1 MQRLDWILCDNI
13 YVKKIKHILFFI
25 ILFISIVSSLQ
36 SQTLGVL
43 PFPIIIDSEP
53 SGEIDVSID
62 DTEEFLLSL
71 QQLIEK
77 LSPIITSE
85 LLNTLDSLSNWI
97 SVDDLDAVGII
108 AAIDNTNLSVSI
120 NLNPKQKAIRT
131 ISIINE
137 VVQSTKY
144 SLDPADFSFYIN
156 FSATQ
161 QVKMKT
167 QADSFLQTSPLS
179 LTIKPNIQLNGWL
192 LSSIMK
198 VQTNDDLF
206 RLNSIILQNDFPDLG
221 LQLTAGNIRPDITHF
236 QTYSAAIGIL
246 LSNQLS
252 QSSATHTSSF
262 KHNFYLNEKSS
273 VDVYINNNLKKTF
286 LLPSGRYILKDL
298 YISQGINDISLEILP
313 ESGSPRTETYHLS
326 YDYGSIPVA
335 KTQYSYGIGYDSW
348 DIDWSKLPVIF
359 GNQKFGITEN
369 LTTGFAFQISDTYQ
383 FTGIDALWATTIGT
397 FQFSGALSRLNNLG
411 VGSAIYAGYDFLYNN
426 YPKIGLSGTF
436 YSDLFLP
443 NGSTELKSSKPLFS
457 ITATA
462 GHTFLSSLGLSGSV
476 TMKTDRNTLALNFSG
491 NLRTSLKVSKSL
503 NVTASILVDKN
514 DDTLNWSGSLLFTY
528 HPNINTTITGSS
540 NIEDGNTNINYYSS
554 PENWDGN
561 GSINTSVSGISPD
574 SPMPENISASEN
586 YKTQMFELSFLQQA
600 VLGEIFIDPVTFSTS
615 FTATTAL
622 SYADGLFGLSRPISD
637 SFVIVGPKYATEGLT
652 LGVRAS
658 DKAMNS
664 SNNIFGTVV
673 IPNITSSAN
682 NRIQVD
688 IIDLPSGFEPG
699 QSTTTYRPSRGQ
711 GAAFKIGT
719 DALAYA
725 QGRFLY
731 ADSEPADLLFGTVSD
746 INDELSKPQYIFTDQ
761 HGTFFIYDLKP
772 GKYLIKMDIEGWEE
786 YILDIKPGMSGL
798 LDLGDLYLT
807 ILKESLL
814 TNNSIENTYIAP
826 KVVVAE
832 EAFKEVVENQE
843 VLPVIP
849 KHTEPVV
856 IKSVPKDISGR
867 LLYEDNI
874 GVGFCNGGLVKV
886 NDNSF
891 ESLYFTTDFD
901 GAFYIDSLPPGEYEL
916 TFFYLNQ
923 IFYPLEIPDN
933 SDITP
938 IVKDYY
944 IEDDLSVQND
954 FDEETPDTRLSENTE
969 IAVDLAPD
977 QDELVS
983 QDSPGNLS
991 ILLLPS
997 DSAGTVSGQVT
1008 DEEGYPLP
1016 FLNGRITDS
1025 NALDSPIFFSTD
1037 FDGIFSIPSFLPGEY
1052 NLQLFYYEIME
1063 YQLIIPIQTAN
1074 PQRIDI
1080 VRYDDIINI

>member
-1 MQRLDWILCDNI
+1 M
-13 YVKKIKHILFFI
+13 
-25 ILFISIVSSLQ
+25 IVSSLQ
-36 SQTLGVL
+36 SQTLGIL
-43 PFPIIIDSEP
+43 PFPIMIDAEP

-62 DTEEFLLSL
+62 VTGEFLLSL
-71 QQLIEK
+71 QQLKEK

-85 LLNTLDSLSNWI
+85 LLNTLDSLSDWI
-97 SVDDLDAVGII
+97 SVDDLDTVGIT
-108 AAIDNTNLSVSI
+108 AAINNTNLSVSI
-120 NLNPKQKAIRT
+120 NLNLKQKAIRT
-131 ISIINE
+131 ISIIQE

-161 QVKMKT
+161 KVNMKT
-167 QADSFLQTSPLS
+167 QADNFLQSSPFS
-179 LTIKPNIQLNGWL
+179 LTIKPNIQFNGWL
-192 LSSIMK
+192 LSSIMN
-198 VQTNDDLF
+198 VQTNTTNTDDLF
-206 RLNSIILQNDFPDLG
+206 RLNSINLQNDFPEFG
-221 LQLTAGNIRPDITHF
+221 LKLSAGNIRPVITHF
-236 QTYSAAIGIL
+236 QTYPASIGIL

-252 QSSATHTSSF
+252 QTSAAYTSSF
-262 KHNFYLNEKSS
+262 KHNFYLDEKSS
-273 VDVYINNNLKKTF
+273 VEVYINNNLKKTF
-286 LLPSGRYILKDL
+286 LLPTGRYILKDL
-298 YISQGINDISLEILP
+298 FISQGINDISLHILP
-313 ESGSPRTETYHLS
+313 ESGNLRTETYQLS
-326 YDYGSIPVA
+326 YDYGIIPVSE
-335 KTQYSYGIGYDSW
+335 TQYSYGIGYDSW
-348 DIDWSKLPVIF
+348 DIDWSKLPIFF
-359 GNQKFGITEN
+359 GNQKFGITEQ
-369 LTTGFAFQISDTYQ
+369 LTAGFAFQISDTYQ
-383 FTGIDALWATTIGT
+383 FTGIDAVWATNTGTIR
-397 FQFSGALSRLNNLG
+397 FAGALSNLNNLG
-411 VGSAIYAGYDFLYNN
+411 IGSAVYVGYDFLYSN
-426 YPKIGLSGTF
+426 YPKFGLSGAY

-443 NGSTELKSSKPLFS
+443 NGSTELISSKPLFL

-462 GHTFLSSLGLSGSV
+462 GHTFLNSLGLSGSV
-476 TMKTDRNTLALNFSG
+476 TMETDRNTLALNFSG

-503 NVTASILVDKN
+503 NVTASILVDEN
-514 DDTLNWSGSLLFTY
+514 DDKLNWSGSLFFTY

-561 GSINTSVSGISPD
+561 GSMNTSVSGISPD

-586 YKTQMFELSFLQQA
+586 YKTQMFELSFLQHA
-600 VLGEIFIDPVTFSTS
+600 VLGETFIDPITFSTS
-615 FTATTAL
+615 FTAATAL

-652 LGVRAS
+652 LGVRSS

-688 IIDLPSGFEPG
+688 IIDLPIGFEPG
-699 QSTTTYRPSRGQ
+699 QSTAIYRPSRGQ

-719 DALAYA
+719 DAFVYA
-725 QGRFLY
+725 QGRLFY

-746 INDELSKPQYIFTDQ
+746 VNDELSKPQYIFTDQ
-761 HGTFFIYDLKP
+761 QGTFFIYDLKP
-772 GKYLIKMDIEGWEE
+772 GKYLINMDIEGWEE
-786 YILDIKPGMSGL
+786 YLLDIKLGMSGL
-798 LDLGDLYLT
+798 IDLGDLYLT

-814 TNNSIENTYIAP
+814 KSNSIENTYIAP
-826 KVVVAE
+826 KIVVAE
-832 EAFKEVVENQE
+832 EVFEEVVENQE

-849 KHTEPVV
+849 KQTEPVA

-867 LLYEDNI
+867 LLYEDNV

-923 IFYPLEIPDN
+923 IFYPLEVPNN
-933 SDITP
+933 SDSTP

-944 IEDDLSVQND
+944 IKNDQSVQKD
-954 FDEETPDTRLSENTE
+954 FDEETPNTRLIENTE

-983 QDSPGNLS
+983 QDSSGNLS
-991 ILLLPS
+991 ISLLPS

-1008 DEEGYPLP
+1008 DEEGNSLP
-1016 FLNGRITDS
+1016 FLNGRIANS
-1025 NALDSPIFFSTD
+1025 NSLDSPIFFTTD

-1063 YQLIIPIQTAN
+1063 YQLLIPIKTSN
-1074 PQRIDI
+1074 PKRIDI
-1080 VRYDDIINI
+1080 VRYGDIMNI